1 MPTGNMQPAG
11 LVIMKAED
19 SPETTVQ
26 PDTGFYRRWSEKKQA
41 SRQPLAERDE
51 SDEEQQQPGDEDM
64 PTLES
69 LDENSDYSGFL
80 SPRVSDQ
87 LRQVALRKLFH
98 SAAFNVCDGL
108 DDYAEDFTS
117 FEKLGDVMTADLRH
131 RLEQEAHKQ
140 QVEAD
145 ESAERDALES
155 DVSDDEASDEPAAAQ
170 TGQNE
175 DPTNEAE
182 T

>member
-1 MPTGNMQPAG
+1 
-11 LVIMKAED
+11 
-19 SPETTVQ
+19 
-26 PDTGFYRRWSEKKQA
+26 
-41 SRQPLAERDE
+41 
-51 SDEEQQQPGDEDM
+51 
-64 PTLES
+64 
-69 LDENSDYSGFL
+69 

-155 DVSDDEASDEPAAAQ
+155 DASEDEASDGSATAQ